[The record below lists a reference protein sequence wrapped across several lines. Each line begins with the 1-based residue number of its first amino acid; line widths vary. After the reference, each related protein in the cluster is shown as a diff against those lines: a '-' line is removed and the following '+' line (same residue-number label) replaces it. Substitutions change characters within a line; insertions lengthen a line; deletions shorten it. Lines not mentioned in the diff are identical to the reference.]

1 MRNFEDNSC
10 VEQAFSGIFYIW
22 LVINIVLTGFSMI
35 GIKDKMCGP
44 AVRIEY
50 VIPGRQLGC
59 WLRDS
64 SAGDWIHQGKN
75 WLFEVP
81 GKKKK

>member
-1 MRNFEDNSC
+1 MSFEDNS
-10 VEQAFSGIFYIW
+10 VGEQIFGGILFIW
-22 LVINIVLTGFSMI
+22 LVMNFVLTGFSMI
-35 GIKDKMCGP
+35 GIKEKMCSP

-64 SAGDWIHQGKN
+64 EAGAWLHRGKN

-81 GKKKK
+81 GKKK